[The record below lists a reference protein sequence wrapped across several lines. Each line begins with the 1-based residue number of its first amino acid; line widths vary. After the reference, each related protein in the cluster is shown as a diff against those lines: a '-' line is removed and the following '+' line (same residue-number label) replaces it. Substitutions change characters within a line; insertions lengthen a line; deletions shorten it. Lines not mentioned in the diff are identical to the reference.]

1 MKYSIPVRSLAFA
14 IHAAAKND
22 VRYYFNAVRVSGT
35 DCTATDGRMMLR
47 IRDDAQLAPQ
57 PLLIPRDA
65 VAWAIKAA
73 TAAKADVAAIARA
86 GSDLTLEVGGLSLR
100 ATAAEDRWPD
110 VDLIVPAAYDP
121 CLPAAYNPDLLTRFA
136 KAATVVGKRV
146 GVRIMPRDGG
156 SVVDFPG
163 APVPCFGVI
172 MSRRDSVG
180 TPTTF
185 TEAK

>member
-1 MKYSIPVRSLAFA
+1 MNYSIPVRSLAFS
-14 IHAAAKND
+14 IHGAAKND

-35 DCTATDGRMMLR
+35 DCTAADGRMMLR
-47 IRDDAQLAPQ
+47 IRDDAQVAPA

-65 VAWAIKAA
+65 VEWAIKAA
-73 TAAKADVAAIARA
+73 KAAKADAVDITRT
-86 GSDLTLEVGGLSLR
+86 GSDLTLAVGGQSLR
-100 ATAAEDRWPD
+100 AAAVDDRWPD
-110 VDLIVPAAYDP
+110 VDRIVPPAYEP
-121 CLPAAYNPDLLTRFA
+121 QLPAAYNPDLLAQLA
-136 KAATVVGKRV
+136 KAAKGVGKKV
-146 GVRIMPRDGG
+146 VVRIMPRDDR

-172 MSRRDSVG
+172 MPMRDTAG